1 MHISGDINLGSILTI
16 ITLIG
21 IAISMGSKLGR
32 FEETLKHH
40 AATMADHA
48 ARLTSQESRMGD
60 LVSSVQRLIGRM
72 EGSQA
77 KRDAAED
84 SRT

>member
-40 AATMADHA
+40 AETMSDHA
-48 ARLTSQESRMGD
+48 ARLASQESRMGD
-60 LVSSVQRLIGRM
+60 LVASVQRLIGRM
-72 EGSQA
+72 EGSHA
-77 KRDAAED
+77 KKEARDGQ
-84 SRT
+84 